1 MKTLLPLLAASLIA
15 FPAYGQSKTGDAALD
30 AKVRSAMATDVG
42 LKTLRINVDV
52 DKGVVTLKGKVDS
65 EETKRKAADVA
76 RKVNGV
82 KSVNNELEVEKK
94 G

>member
-1 MKTLLPLLAASLIA
+1 MKTVFSIVAAALIA
-15 FPAYGQSKTGDAALD
+15 LPAYGQSKTDDAAVD
-30 AKVRSAMATDVG
+30 AKVRGAMAADVG

-65 EETKRKAADVA
+65 EETKRKAAEVA

-82 KSVNNELEVEKK
+82 RSVNNELEVEKK

>member
-1 MKTLLPLLAASLIA
+1 MKTLFSILAAALIA
-15 FPAYGQSKTGDAALD
+15 LPAYGQSKTDDAAID
-30 AKVRSAMATDVG
+30 AKVRGAMAADVG

-65 EETKRKAADVA
+65 DETRRKAAEVA

-82 KSVNNELEVEKK
+82 KSVNNELQVEKK

>member
-1 MKTLLPLLAASLIA
+1 MKTLFSLVAASLIA
-15 FPAYGQSKTGDAALD
+15 FPAFGQSKTDDAAVD

-42 LKTLRINVDV
+42 LKTLKINVDV

-65 EETKRKAADVA
+65 DETKRKAADVA

-82 KSVNNELEVEKK
+82 KAVNNELQVENK